1 MLRSALLVVLAVL
14 PTAAWAQTASERL
27 IQGRNAYLYGD
38 YRLVIET
45 LRPVAGQEESAF
57 QDPEEIVEAY
67 ELRGLS
73 LFYLGQADEAREV
86 FEALVL
92 YRPEKRLDP
101 VRVPP
106 PAVAFYEG
114 IRAELK
120 EEIRKRQEAIERK
133 KAEEAE
139 LRKKESMVQVVVDRR
154 RNSKLVAAVPFGVG
168 QFQNGDDLLGGLFL
182 GSELVAVALSATFVI
197 AIENLRQADGRF
209 TSQDVEQARSLQ
221 TAQLVSGGIAAALMV
236 GGVVHALVTFRDEI
250 EVKRT
255 TIQPTVRP
263 VVTPTGGGV
272 GVGFSF

>member
-1 MLRSALLVVLAVL
+1 MVRLIALLALLLPALA
-14 PTAAWAQTASERL
+14 AAQSPVERL
-27 IQGRNAYLYGD
+27 VQGRNAYLYGD

-45 LRPVAGQEESAF
+45 LKPIAGQEEALF
-57 QDPEEIVEAY
+57 ADAEEIVEAY

-73 LFYLGQADEAREV
+73 YFYLGQPDEARDV

-182 GSELVAVALSATFVI
+182 GSELVAVALSATFLI
-197 AIENLRQADGRF
+197 ASESLRQPDGLF
-209 TSQDVEQARSLQ
+209 TPQDVDQARSLR
-221 TAQLVSGGIAAALMV
+221 TAQLVSGGVAAALMV

-263 VVTPTGGGV
+263 VVGPTGGGL